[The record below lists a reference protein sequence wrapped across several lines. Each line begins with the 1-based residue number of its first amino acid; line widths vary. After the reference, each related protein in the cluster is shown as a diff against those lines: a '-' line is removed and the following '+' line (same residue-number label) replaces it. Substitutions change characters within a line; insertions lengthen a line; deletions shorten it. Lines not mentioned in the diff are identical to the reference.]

1 MNSNLLSPKN
11 IAKIAILAA
20 LSAILMQ
27 FRTPLPFAP
36 NFIDFDVAEVP
47 ALIGGFAMGP
57 IPGLIIVA
65 LKIFIKFLIS
75 GTSTAFIGELS
86 NLVVNGSLVVV
97 AAVYY
102 KRNRTFK
109 GAIISMILAVLT
121 MATVATL
128 SNYFIMFPLY
138 ANVYGIE
145 LEGLVQM
152 GAKVNPLVSDYK
164 TLMLFTIV
172 PFNLL
177 KGIVTSLITTLLYP
191 RISPILKK

>member
-152 GAKVNPLVSDYK
+152 GAQVNPLVSDYK